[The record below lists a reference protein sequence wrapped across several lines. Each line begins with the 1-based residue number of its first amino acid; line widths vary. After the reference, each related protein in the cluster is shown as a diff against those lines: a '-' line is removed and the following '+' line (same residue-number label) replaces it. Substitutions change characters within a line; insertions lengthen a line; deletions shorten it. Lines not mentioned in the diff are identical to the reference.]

1 MNNYEVYLLDII
13 HNNELDNSF
22 DLDRIADILA
32 TGIFQLI

>member
-13 HNNELDNSF
+13 HNNELHISF

-32 TGIFQLI
+32 TGISG

>member
-1 MNNYEVYLLDII
+1 MNNYEINLLDFI

-32 TGIFQLI
+32 KGIF